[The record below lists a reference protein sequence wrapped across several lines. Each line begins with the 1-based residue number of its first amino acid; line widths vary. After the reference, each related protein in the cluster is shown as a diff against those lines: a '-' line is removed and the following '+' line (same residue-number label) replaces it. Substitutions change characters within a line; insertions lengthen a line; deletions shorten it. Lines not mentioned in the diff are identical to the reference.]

1 MLRRSRCAAFFDYDG
16 AAWADRHHDF
26 RSLLFDYDC
35 DEVLEAAAAAY
46 EPSVWCTISRARL
59 ALYNTA
65 CASSLREVPTPVLV
79 SETDPLTGGIMTDQI
94 ALTLQKSLRGRLMG
108 PSDADYD
115 AARALYNGM
124 IDKRP
129 RLIARCVD
137 VADVIT
143 AVNFGRDQGL
153 LIAIRGGGHNGPGL
167 GSCDDGLVVDLSM
180 MKSVRVDPAT
190 RTVRVDAGC
199 TSGDVDHATHP
210 FGLAVPFGIVS
221 TTGVAG
227 LTLGGGTGYLTR
239 KYGLTIDNLL
249 EADVV
254 LPDGSFVTASESQH
268 PDLFWGLRGGGGNF
282 GVVTSFLFQAHPV
295 STVYA
300 GPIFWE
306 ATHAKAVMRAYREF
320 LPTAPEELG
329 TFVGLK
335 TVPPMDPFPN
345 DFWGRRACAVI
356 SSYNGPVAE
365 GEKAMARLLQSVPP
379 PIFNWMS
386 AMPFPA
392 MQALFDP
399 FFPKGLQWYW
409 KGDFVKSLP
418 DEAIDTH
425 IAQAAKAPSALS
437 LMHLYPIDGA
447 VRRVSKDATAWSTRD
462 ATWSMVIAAIDS
474 DPKRAEALKT
484 WGRGYW
490 KAVHPFNLEG
500 AYINFMMDDEAAGRV
515 EAAYGENYRRLA
527 AVKAKYDPKNL
538 FRVNQNILPAIF

>member
-1 MLRRSRCAAFFDYDG
+1 
-16 AAWADRHHDF
+16 
-26 RSLLFDYDC
+26 
-35 DEVLEAAAAAY
+35 
-46 EPSVWCTISRARL
+46 
-59 ALYNTA
+59 
-65 CASSLREVPTPVLV
+65 
-79 SETDPLTGGIMTDQI
+79 MTDQAI
-94 ALTLQKSLRGRLMG
+94 STFQQSLRGQLIRLG
-108 PSDADYD
+108 DADYD

-143 AVNFGRDQGL
+143 AVNFGREQGL

-167 GSCDDGLVVDLSM
+167 GSCDDGLVIDLSM
-180 MKSVRVDPAT
+180 MKSVRVDRAS
-190 RTVRVDAGC
+190 RTVRVDPGC

-221 TTGVAG
+221 TTGVSG

-254 LPDGSFVTASESQH
+254 LADGSCVTASRNQH
-268 PDLFWGLRGGGGNF
+268 PDLFWALRGGGGNF

-295 STVYA
+295 SMVYA

-306 ATHAKAVMRAYREF
+306 ATQAKAVMRAYRDF

-329 TFVGLK
+329 AVVGLK
-335 TVPPMDPFPN
+335 TVPSMDPFPK
-345 DFWGRRACAVI
+345 DHWGKRACAVI
-356 SSYNGPVAE
+356 SSYNGSAAD
-365 GEKAMARLLQSVPP
+365 GEKALTPLLTAVPP

-392 MQALFDP
+392 MQGLFDP

-425 IAQAAKAPSALS
+425 IAEAARAPSELS

-447 VRRVSKDATAWSTRD
+447 VRRVAKDATAWSARD
-462 ATWSMVIAAIDS
+462 ATWSMVIAAIDAS
-474 DPKRAEALKT
+474 PKRADALKA
-484 WGRGYW
+484 WGRAYW

-500 AYINFMMDDEAAGRV
+500 AYVNFMMDDEADGRV
-515 EAAYGENYRRLA
+515 QATYGQNYQRLA
-527 AVKAKYDPKNL
+527 SIKAKYDSKNL
-538 FRVNQNILPAIF
+538 FRVNQNIQPAAV